1 MRDLLSSIKAQTSNT
16 FSREFTVTE
25 PRTDESGKL
34 KLWDLLVEIEEST
47 SAPTK
52 ELLRVAPEYEKFR
65 RNVNLD
71 KFDDAH
77 LGDTIEIM
85 ARFYPSEKRSVK
97 LRLFVRILKG
107 PKRTKK
113 VARAE
118 YTYEAIHENQL
129 PKSA

>member
-1 MRDLLSSIKAQTSNT
+1 MKDLLTSIKAQTSNT

-25 PRTDESGKL
+25 PRTDQSGKL
-34 KLWDLLVEIEEST
+34 KLWDLLTEIEEST
-47 SAPTK
+47 EEPIQ

-71 KFDDAH
+71 KFNDAQ
-77 LGDTIEIM
+77 LGDRVEIM

-97 LRLFVRILKG
+97 LRLFVRILQG
-107 PKRTKK
+107 PKRTKR

-118 YTYEAIHENQL
+118 YLYEAIHENQL
-129 PKSA
+129 SKSA